1 MPRITHW
8 GHDMALDASV
18 DLRALVREVLRESLA
33 SRAAVGPAG
42 GVHTVNIAS
51 DADLQA
57 LIARLAAPGGI
68 EAVRAGSVKYM
79 LAATHETLPAQPIH
93 TVKTRLEGVI
103 SERKIRDIE
112 SGSTIA
118 LAASA
123 VVTPMAKD
131 LARRMG
137 LKFERM
143 E

>member
-1 MPRITHW
+1 MPRIRHW
-8 GHDMALDASV
+8 GHNMALDASV
-18 DLRALVREVLRESLA
+18 DLRALVREVLRESMA
-33 SRAAVGPAG
+33 SRATVGQAG
-42 GVHTVNIAS
+42 GVHAVSVTC

-68 EAVRAGSVKYM
+68 EAVRAGAVKYT
-79 LAATHETLPAQPIH
+79 LAATVA
-93 TVKTRLEGVI
+93 TVPPRQIPTVAIRLEGVI
-103 SERKIRDIE
+103 SERKIQGTKP
-112 SGSTIA
+112 GSTIT

-131 LARRMG
+131 VARRLG